1 MKKPVIGISSCL
13 VGQAV
18 RHDGGHKHFKFATG
32 ELSQF
37 FELRAYCP
45 EVASGLATPRPALR
59 LNRHEGEIRVQH
71 SQDASIDVTEQIS
84 NSANK
89 ACLTFDDLSGYILKK
104 DSPSC
109 GMERVRIYSSS
120 GMPERNGRGVFA
132 KALMESYPNLPVEE
146 EGRLMDPSLRESF
159 IERVKVYSRWQTL
172 VDGGLTPAR
181 LMHFHARHKFSLL
194 SRDEVI
200 YRDMGPLIASV
211 RVGNIE
217 AVAKEYIARLMEAM
231 RKPANFKRHTN
242 VLMHLMGY
250 FKTVLSS
257 EEKREFIELLHEYRS
272 GLVPLVV
279 PVTMLKHYL
288 LRMPDSYLAEQTYF
302 DPYPK
307 ALGLR
312 NSI

>member
-1 MKKPVIGISSCL
+1 MKKPIIGISSCL
-13 VGQAV
+13 VGQEV
-18 RHDGGHKHFKFATG
+18 RHDGGHKHFRFATG
-32 ELSQF
+32 ELAQF
-37 FELRAYCP
+37 FELRSYCP

-59 LNRHEGEIRVQH
+59 LNRQDGEIRVQH
-71 SQDASIDVTEQIS
+71 SQDSSIDVTAQIT

-89 ACLTFDDLSGYILKK
+89 ACLSLGDLSGYILKK

-120 GMPERNGRGVFA
+120 GMPEKNGRGVFA
-132 KALMESYPNLPVEE
+132 KALVEAFPNLPVEE
-146 EGRLMDPSLRESF
+146 EGRLMDPPLRESF
-159 IERVKVYSRWQTL
+159 IERVKVYARWQTL
-172 VDGGLTPAR
+172 VNDGLTPSR

-211 RVGNIE
+211 NIGNIE
-217 AVAKEYIARLMEAM
+217 AVAKEYIANIMKALK
-231 RKPANFKRHTN
+231 KPSNSKRHTN

-250 FKTVLSS
+250 FKAALST
-257 EEKREFIELLHEYRS
+257 EEKQEFIELLDEYRT
-272 GLVPLVV
+272 GLIPLVV

-288 LRMPDSYLAEQTYF
+288 RRLPDSYLAEQTYF
-302 DPYPK
+302 NPYPK